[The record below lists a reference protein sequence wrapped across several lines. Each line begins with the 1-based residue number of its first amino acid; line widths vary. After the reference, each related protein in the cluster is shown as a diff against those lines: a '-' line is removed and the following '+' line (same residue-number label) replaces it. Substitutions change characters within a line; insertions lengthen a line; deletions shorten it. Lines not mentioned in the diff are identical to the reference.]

1 MRCNNNGGDLVI
13 ESLHQAPVRLLGELA
28 SLEASKYSLRSPWP
42 CWAFLYQKLRSGW
55 FWHKGLRHTTKFE
68 QNSAP
73 TQGAHFHQVIF
84 LHMSSDRP
92 IVAIRLPSN
101 WLRQARSSHEYLD
114 FKGFDEPL
122 SPKMN
127 LAMGPHLVRKD
138 SILSTWETR
147 SFQRHFLKLPY
158 LSGMREKMR
167 FTRQVYLHW
176 TRRLEGSLSQ
186 INEHDSFTS
195 IDAKLST
202 KRKRTVTT

>member
-1 MRCNNNGGDLVI
+1 MEPITETILCMCSTL
-13 ESLHQAPVRLLGELA
+13 SLTSNKSSLA
-28 SLEASKYSLRSPWP
+28 FIFSP
-42 CWAFLYQKLRSGW
+42 
-55 FWHKGLRHTTKFE
+55 
-68 QNSAP
+68 
-73 TQGAHFHQVIF
+73 
-84 LHMSSDRP
+84 SDRDHS
-92 IVAIRLPSN
+92 VAIQLVEAGQVQPQIFGLQKIWRAAVAEDELSDGSPFRLP
-101 WLRQARSSHEYLD
+101 
-114 FKGFDEPL
+114 
-122 SPKMN
+122 
-127 LAMGPHLVRKD
+127 LVRKD